1 MASDRKFFLPKAS
14 KRLLSED
21 ISENCGL
28 YRRKCLFAVRYLH
41 YFRFLYNG
49 IIGGGC
55 ELDRTDHQIL
65 KCLKENA
72 RENATNIGAKI
83 NLSTS
88 AVIERIRKFEAS
100 GLIKQ
105 YTIVLDQNKV
115 GGELMAFISVR
126 LEHPK
131 YYENFVELINA
142 HSSIAECYYIA
153 GDFDFMVKIITKNGQ
168 SLEDILNYIKSIEGV
183 SLTRTSVVLS
193 TNKNEVCMLPDFEK

>member
-1 MASDRKFFLPKAS
+1 MDKIDYEI
-14 KRLLSED
+14 LS
-21 ISENCGL
+21 
-28 YRRKCLFAVRYLH
+28 
-41 YFRFLYNG
+41 
-49 IIGGGC
+49 
-55 ELDRTDHQIL
+55 
-65 KCLKENA
+65 CLKENA

-88 AVIERIRKFEAS
+88 AVIERIKKFEAS

-105 YTIVLDQNKV
+105 YTIVLDQQTL

-131 YYENFVELINA
+131 YYENFVELINS
-142 HSSIAECYYIA
+142 HNSIAECYYIA
-153 GDFDFMVKIITKNGQ
+153 GDFDFIIKIITKNAQ

-193 TNKNEVCMLPDFEK
+193 TNKNEVCMIPEISK